1 MPSSYDIIVQGN
13 THTVIK
19 PIAML
24 SGVLERKIH
33 EYTRIIPGEERNGIK
48 LEEISN
54 DAFAKFL
61 ELGEIYNTMDDKEKK
76 AFNSDAYEK
85 TYDESQCYVWMNE
98 IYDSMNSEQ
107 ACSIMLLA
115 EKLDIK
121 FLIYFLGLKLAKH
134 IDEENFFDE

>member
-1 MPSSYDIIVQGN
+1 
-13 THTVIK
+13 
-19 PIAML
+19 
-24 SGVLERKIH
+24 
-33 EYTRIIPGEERNGIK
+33 
-48 LEEISN
+48 
-54 DAFAKFL
+54 
-61 ELGEIYNTMDDKEKK
+61 
-76 AFNSDAYEK
+76 
-85 TYDESQCYVWMNE
+85 MNE